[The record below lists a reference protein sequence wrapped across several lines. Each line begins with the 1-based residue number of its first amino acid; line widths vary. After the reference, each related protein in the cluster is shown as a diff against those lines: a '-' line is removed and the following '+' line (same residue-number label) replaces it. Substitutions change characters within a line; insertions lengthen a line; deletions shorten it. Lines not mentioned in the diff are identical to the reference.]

1 MSMNMNVE
9 EVSKTTESSSTE
21 QVAQQT
27 DVQPQ
32 QQQQQQQVK
41 LADLKVNTE
50 NDALNYM
57 VGFLELAQRRG
68 VYTLEEAAKI
78 NECVAKFRRPAQ
90 TDSQA

>member
-1 MSMNMNVE
+1 MSMDMKVE
-9 EVSKTTESSSTE
+9 EVPPTTGEESTG
-21 QVAQQT
+21 QVTPSGAA
-27 DVQPQ
+27 
-32 QQQQQQQVK
+32 QQQQQVK
-41 LADLKVNTE
+41 LSDLKINSE

>member
-1 MSMNMNVE
+1 MNVE

-27 DVQPQ
+27 DVQP
-32 QQQQQQQVK
+32 QQQQQQVK

-90 TDSQA
+90 IDSQA

>member
-1 MSMNMNVE
+1 MNVE

-21 QVAQQT
+21 EVAQQPE
-27 DVQPQ
+27 PQ
-32 QQQQQQQVK
+32 SQQQQQVK
-41 LADLKVNTE
+41 LSDLKVTTE

-90 TDSQA
+90 TDVQA

>member
-1 MSMNMNVE
+1 MNMNVE

-21 QVAQQT
+21 EVAQQPE
-27 DVQPQ
+27 PQ
-32 QQQQQQQVK
+32 SQQQQQVK
-41 LADLKVNTE
+41 LSDLKVTTE

-90 TDSQA
+90 TDAQA